1 MDNEA
6 TADTSTSALI
16 IMTQIEVPNL
26 NACKEESDQDRDPEP
41 QPIDPGM
48 IKYLQN
54 GIIEVDLS
62 AGYGV

>member
-6 TADTSTSALI
+6 TADTSRPTLT

-26 NACKEESDQDRDPEP
+26 NACKEGSDQDPGPEP

-48 IKYLQN
+48 IKHLQN
-54 GIIEVDLS
+54 GITEVDLS